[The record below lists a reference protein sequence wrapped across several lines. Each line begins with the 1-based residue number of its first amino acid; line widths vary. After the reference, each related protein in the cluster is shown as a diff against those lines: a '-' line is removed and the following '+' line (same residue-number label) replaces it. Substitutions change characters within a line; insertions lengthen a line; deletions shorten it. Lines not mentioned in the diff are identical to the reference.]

1 MTETNN
7 QMTAYQKMQAKILEL
22 EQAEIEF
29 NKLHRKAK
37 YYKINTL
44 QPMQRELKE
53 LGDQWK
59 SEIKNK
65 T

>member
-1 MTETNN
+1 
-7 QMTAYQKMQAKILEL
+7 MTAYEKMQAKALEI
-22 EQAEIEF
+22 EAAEIEF

-53 LGDQWK
+53 LVEKWK
-59 SEIKNK
+59 AEMK
-65 T
+65 TKTGMG